1 MASSHRDVVGGEPS
15 QDPET
20 RRRSSDAEAEN
31 NFLRARSG
39 EDGTRPDWAFLSAPQ
54 TPDWWVM
61 AESERKWSGPLQGLA
76 DRLVETR
83 AAVEEA
89 MRLCPT
95 IIGLSRI
102 PSNETNSW
110 DGPSNG
116 VPWW

>member
-1 MASSHRDVVGGEPS
+1 
-15 QDPET
+15 
-20 RRRSSDAEAEN
+20 
-31 NFLRARSG
+31 
-39 EDGTRPDWAFLSAPQ
+39 
-54 TPDWWVM
+54 M